1 MATLN
6 ALHMN
11 LPIISIGLAR
21 FCCKLRSII
30 IFLQMSLSVLAM
42 VLAGMSQRNTWHMCL
57 RVMRSRATYAK
68 SLFNQDNQNQNL
80 DNKPPQKLLY

>member
-1 MATLN
+1 M
-6 ALHMN
+6 
-11 LPIISIGLAR
+11 GLAR

-30 IFLQMSLSVLAM
+30 IFLQMSLRVLAM

-68 SLFNQDNQNQNL
+68 SLFDQDNQNKNL
-80 DNKPPQKLLY
+80 ANKPDSKNCVDPHKRYELFP